1 MTSPN
6 SAASSPPLAAAPA
19 LRRPWLLA
27 ASLVLVA
34 LNLRPALSSVS
45 PVLAVIQAE
54 LGLSATA
61 AGLLTTLPVLCL
73 GLFAPLAPRLS
84 ERFDAERTV
93 LGVLLVLAA
102 GTALR
107 GWLGAW
113 GLFAGAL
120 IAGASIGVIGV
131 LLPGIVKRDFPKHVS
146 LMMGVYTMALCLGA
160 AMAAGA
166 TVPLQRMF
174 GNDWRP
180 ALAVWG
186 ALAVVAALAWAP
198 HLHLAHRQVRPPV
211 GPGLWRNGLAW
222 AVTLYMGLQSSLA
235 YCVFGWLPPIL
246 VDRGLDP
253 LQAGLVLSTSV
264 AVQLTTAFSGPW
276 IAMRMGRD
284 QRPTLW
290 LMLGFS
296 LAGLLGCLFA
306 PLAGVW
312 AWAVVLGLGQGGMF
326 SVALLLIVL
335 RAKDAPMAARLSG
348 MSQGVGYTV
357 AALGP
362 FGVGLLHDVT
372 GGWAAVGWF
381 FAAITLAAA
390 AAGAVAGRARVIG
403 A

>member
-1 MTSPN
+1 MSGSPR
-6 SAASSPPLAAAPA
+6 PPAGSTPG
-19 LRRPWLLA
+19 PWLLA

-45 PVLAVIQAE
+45 PVLAAVQAE

-73 GLFAPLAPRLS
+73 GVFAPLAPRLS

-131 LLPGIVKRDFPKHVS
+131 LLPGIVKRDFPKQVG
-146 LMMGVYTMALCLGA
+146 LMMGIYTMALCLGA
-160 AMAAGA
+160 AVAAGA
-166 TVPLQRMF
+166 TVPLQRAF
-174 GNDWRP
+174 GGDWRP
-180 ALAVWG
+180 ALAIWG
-186 ALAVVAALAWAP
+186 ALAVVAALAWWP
-198 HLHLAHRQVRPPV
+198 HLRLAHRQTLPSA
-211 GPGLWRNGLAW
+211 GPSLWRNGLAW
-222 AVTLYMGLQSSLA
+222 AVTLFMGLQSSLA
-235 YCVFGWLPPIL
+235 YCVMGWLPPIL

-253 LQAGLVLSTSV
+253 LHAGFVLSTSV
-264 AVQLTTAFSGPW
+264 AIQLTTAFSGPW
-276 IAMRMGRD
+276 IAMRLGRD

-290 LMLGFS
+290 LMTALT

-312 AWAVVLGLGQGGMF
+312 AWAVVLGLGQGGSF

-335 RAKDAPMAARLSG
+335 RARDVPTAARLSG
-348 MSQGVGYTV
+348 MSQGVGYSV

-362 FGVGLLHDVT
+362 LGVGLLHDLT
-372 GGWAAVGWF
+372 GGWAVVGAF
-381 FAAITLAAA
+381 FVLIAAA
-390 AAGAVAGRARVIG
+390 AAAAAAVAGRPRVIG
-403 A
+403 G

>member
-1 MTSPN
+1 MTSPD

-381 FAAITLAAA
+381 FVAITLAAA
-390 AAGAVAGRARVIG
+390 AAGAVAGRSRVIS